1 MKKNYRK
8 IIFIILIIDLL
19 ILLSFSN
26 MQDNSYNSDESS
38 VITESLSYLK
48 EGNKSKALSLL
59 LDALKK
65 YPSSYEIPQAIG
77 EIFFNSEVY
86 DLALKYYQISY
97 KNGNQKVEIIEKL
110 GECNAF
116 LNKNKKAIKYLALA
130 FSMGNSDPYYLY
142 SLIWILLKEKK
153 FEQAQRYLD
162 IGFSLYGDLSYFTG
176 AQALLFA
183 NTFQIEKAREFYAK
197 VLTETASY
205 TPVYFYNWG
214 VMEYEIKNYRD
225 AEQLFHGAAS
235 FGGLAEAFLAL
246 GELELLKV
254 DTKAAEAAFL
264 KGKPSI
270 KSPFILYD
278 LLSLYGFLGN
288 KSKIESIYRNIKKY
302 PNQWWIYQYNL
313 NLNEQ
318 MMNFYEL
325 EKNYLST
332 YIILESKTFYP
343 EFTQKLG
350 SKIKT
355 LYFKGLKL
363 LSDLKFRYS
372 SLMFLLSVDKK
383 DEPLT
388 FYKTARNAVSG
399 FKLIEKKLCRSEMEI
414 FRKISPDTSSIYW
427 LDLAKLSSKKSKK
440 LQYIDLF
447 LKNCDNEYDRMS
459 ILEALELK
467 AKIFKKNRNAYCD
480 LLFQIASISTDYFN
494 SNNIK
499 IPVKFSYKEKNKEI
513 KTLLKYFQTKGI
525 VADKNSPIEVQ
536 ISFKGAYTLIV
547 SYKGND
553 RFFSFVKED
562 IIYDRLNIYS
572 NFFGLSAQNK

>member
-1 MKKNYRK
+1 
-8 IIFIILIIDLL
+8 
-19 ILLSFSN
+19 
-26 MQDNSYNSDESS
+26 MQENSYQSDESS
-38 VITESLSYLK
+38 IITESMSYLK
-48 EGNKSKALSLL
+48 EGNKSKALSIL
-59 LDALKK
+59 LDALKR
-65 YPSSYEIPQAIG
+65 YPSSYKIPQTIG

-86 DLALKYYQISY
+86 DLALKYYEISY
-97 KNGNQKVEIIEKL
+97 KNGNQNVEIIEKL

-116 LNKNKKAIKYLALA
+116 LNKNKKAIKYFALA

-183 NTFQIEKAREFYAK
+183 NTFQIDKAREFYAK

-325 EKNYLST
+325 EKNYFST
-332 YIILESKTFYP
+332 YIILESKTYYQ
-343 EFTQKLG
+343 EFTQILG

-399 FKLIEKKLCRSEMEI
+399 FKMIEKKLCRSEMEI
-414 FRKISPDTSSIYW
+414 FRKISPHTSSIYW

-459 ILEALELK
+459 ILEALDLK
-467 AKIFKKNRNAYCD
+467 ARIFRKDKNTYCD
-480 LLFQIASISTDYFN
+480 ILFQMASISTDYFN

-499 IPVKFSYKEKNKEI
+499 IPVKFSYEEKNKEI
-513 KTLLKYFQTKGI
+513 KTLLRYFQTKGI
-525 VADKNSPIEVQ
+525 IQDKNSPIHVQ
-536 ISFKGAYTLIV
+536 ISFKGAYTVIV
-547 SYKGND
+547 SYNGND

-562 IIYDRLNIYS
+562 ITYDRLKIYS
-572 NFFGLSAQNK
+572 NFFGLSAKNK